1 LVYLDAH
8 DYVVLHCKKPNYSAI
23 ILLVP
28 KTSRSTFD
36 SRILELEKEN
46 QMLIKGEVTIRAP
59 RKKVW
64 DFMTDPN
71 QIGQCAPGV
80 EKIEMI
86 EPLKRYRGV
95 VSVGFGA
102 VKARFSGEV
111 EVLELD
117 EPNFAKLKAHGSASG
132 SVADAVSDMQLS
144 DGPDGSTVLNWTAD
158 VTVSGQLASLA
169 SRLMVPVSQ
178 KLAQVFY
185 DQVKKKI
192 ETENTTASSTD

>member
-1 LVYLDAH
+1 M
-8 DYVVLHCKKPNYSAI
+8 
-23 ILLVP
+23 IL
-28 KTSRSTFD
+28 
-36 SRILELEKEN
+36 
-46 QMLIKGEVTIRAP
+46 KGDVTIRAP

-80 EKIEMI
+80 EKIEVI
-86 EPLKRYRGV
+86 EPLKRYRGI
-95 VSVGFGA
+95 VSVGLGA

-111 EVLELD
+111 EIVELE
-117 EPNFAKLKAHGSASG
+117 EPNYAKLKAHGSASG
-132 SVADAVSDMQLS
+132 SVADAVSEMRLS
-144 DGPDGSTVLNWTAD
+144 DGPDGSTMLNWMAD
-158 VTVSGQLASLA
+158 LTVAGQLASLA

-192 ETENTTASSTD
+192 ETENATTSAD

>member
-1 LVYLDAH
+1 MKL
-8 DYVVLHCKKPNYSAI
+8 
-23 ILLVP
+23 
-28 KTSRSTFD
+28 
-36 SRILELEKEN
+36 
-46 QMLIKGEVTIRAP
+46 QGEVTIRAP

-102 VKARFSGEV
+102 VKARFSGDV
-111 EVLELD
+111 EITELE
-117 EPNFAKLKAHGSASG
+117 EPNYAKLKAHGSASG
-132 SVADAVSDMQLS
+132 SVADAVSEMRLS
-144 DGPDGSTVLNWTAD
+144 DGADGATVLNWTAD

-185 DQVKKKI
+185 EQVRKKI
-192 ETENTTASSTD
+192 ETENAAASPTD

>member
-1 LVYLDAH
+1 MRL
-8 DYVVLHCKKPNYSAI
+8 
-23 ILLVP
+23 
-28 KTSRSTFD
+28 
-36 SRILELEKEN
+36 
-46 QMLIKGEVTIRAP
+46 QGEVTIRAP

-86 EPLKRYRGV
+86 EPLKRYRGI

-102 VKARFSGEV
+102 VKARFTGDV
-111 EVLELD
+111 EVIELE
-117 EPNFAKLKAHGSASG
+117 EPDYAKLKAHGSASG
-132 SVADAVSDMQLS
+132 SVADAVSEMRLS
-144 DGPDGSTVLNWTAD
+144 DGPDNSTVLHWTAD
-158 VTVSGQLASLA
+158 VIVSGQLASLA

-185 DQVKKKI
+185 EQVRKKI
-192 ETENTTASSTD
+192 ETENTAASAAN

>member
-1 LVYLDAH
+1 
-8 DYVVLHCKKPNYSAI
+8 
-23 ILLVP
+23 
-28 KTSRSTFD
+28 
-36 SRILELEKEN
+36 
-46 QMLIKGEVTIRAP
+46 MLIKGEVTIRAP

-64 DFMTDPN
+64 DFLTDPD

-86 EPLKRYRGV
+86 EPLKRYRGI
-95 VSVGFGA
+95 VSVGLGA

-111 EVLELD
+111 EVMELE
-117 EPNFAKLKAHGSASG
+117 EPNYAKIKAHGSASG
-132 SVADAVSDMQLS
+132 SVADAVSEMRLS
-144 DGPDGSTVLNWTAD
+144 DGPHDSTVLNWTAD

-185 DQVKKKI
+185 EQVRKKI
-192 ETENTTASSTD
+192 ETENTAAASK

>member
-1 LVYLDAH
+1 
-8 DYVVLHCKKPNYSAI
+8 
-23 ILLVP
+23 
-28 KTSRSTFD
+28 
-36 SRILELEKEN
+36 
-46 QMLIKGEVTIRAP
+46 MLIKGEVTIRAP

-64 DFMTDPN
+64 DFLTDPD

-86 EPLKRYRGV
+86 EPLKRYRGI
-95 VSVGFGA
+95 VSVGLGA

-111 EVLELD
+111 EIMELE
-117 EPNFAKLKAHGSASG
+117 EPNYAKLKAHGSASG
-132 SVADAVSDMQLS
+132 SVADAVSEMRLS
-144 DGPDGSTVLNWTAD
+144 DGPDDSTVLNWTAD

-185 DQVKKKI
+185 EQVRKKI
-192 ETENTTASSTD
+192 ETENTAAASTD